1 MAGSI
6 GLEPG
11 RRVLDLAAGTGK
23 LTRSLVATG
32 ADVVAVEPVSGM
44 RDVLVRAV
52 PEAAV
57 AAAIAQSLPIG
68 DGRVDAVTV
77 AQAFHWFA
85 SAEVVAELHRVLAP
99 GGQLAIVWNWR
110 DLDDPLQAALHELL
124 VPHRGG
130 TPKSS
135 SGVWRV
141 VLDDD
146 VAHGRHFA
154 AADHMQ
160 LAWRQ
165 PTDVEGVA
173 RRITSMSFVS
183 AMDDAA
189 RVRLLGQIRDV
200 ARAQPPPL
208 SLAYTSE
215 VACFRRVG

>member
-1 MAGSI
+1 
-6 GLEPG
+6 
-11 RRVLDLAAGTGK
+11 
-23 LTRSLVATG
+23 
-32 ADVVAVEPVSGM
+32 M

-57 AAAIAQSLPIG
+57 VVSIAQSLPVG

-85 SAEVVAELHRVLAP
+85 SAEVVAELHRVLATA
-99 GGQLAIVWNWR
+99 GQLAIVWNWR

-124 VPHRGG
+124 VAHRGG

-135 SGVWRV
+135 SGAWRV

-183 AMDDAA
+183 AMDDEA
-189 RVRLLGQIRDV
+189 RARLLAQIRDV

-208 SLAYTSE
+208 SFAYTSE
-215 VACFRRVG
+215 VACFRRIG